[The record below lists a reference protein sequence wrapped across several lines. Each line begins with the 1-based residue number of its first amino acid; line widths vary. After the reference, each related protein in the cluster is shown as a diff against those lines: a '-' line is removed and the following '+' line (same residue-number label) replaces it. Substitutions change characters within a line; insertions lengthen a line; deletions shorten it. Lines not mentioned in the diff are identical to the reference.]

1 MKAFFARIGEALGRE
16 PNLHAL
22 FAKPAAVPPGKTVV
36 SQAERLRARN
46 HRNFFFFLF
55 YPLAV
60 FYMEVVFHFAIYGE
74 IPVKTLVY
82 LALFSFAYGFLCSG
96 IGLLLPLH
104 ANRVFTICTFTVTT
118 LVVESQYVYYRFFKT
133 FYRFSTMGMA
143 GNALHDFWRE
153 TLATISSSWFAIV
166 LLLLPLLYLIVHRK
180 QYAPAFAPTF
190 SFRIYLLVLA
200 LLVHLL
206 AVGIICLDR
215 SDFGDRHYYK
225 NEFSATEATRRF
237 GILTDMRLDIKVTLF
252 GEQLPDPDDD
262 LGESVNPFETKTPDP
277 ALTTEPAT
285 TSAPTETTGT
295 ADAVDP
301 PTPVEYGDSVLEI
314 DFDTL
319 IANETDADIL
329 AAHRYFSSLT
339 PTKKNEYTG
348 MFAGKNLIYITLEG
362 FSYKTIDPERTPTL
376 YKMSTEGIV
385 FKNFYTSLWGGSTAT
400 GEYTSM
406 TGLFYSSAKCLQM
419 SGDNLLP
426 FTMGNQLSKLGYK
439 TYAFHNHVDDYY
451 SRNESHPNMGYEFIA
466 INRGL
471 EGLTNCWPRSDYEM
485 AVATLPYYINLDT
498 PFHAYYMTVS
508 GHANYSF
515 LGNSMSKKHQDVV
528 ANLDCSDNVKA
539 YHACQYEV
547 ELMLAEMVRQLEAA
561 GKLEDTVFV
570 MSTDHYPYALTNSE
584 LSELYGIPEA
594 DIHKNFDL
602 LRNGCIIWCASMEE
616 PIIVEEP
623 CSSLDIIP
631 TVSNLFGLEYDSRLL
646 MGVDVLSDAVPLVIL
661 NQDDNGSPWNWINKY
676 GEYNSET
683 KVFTPYAGFS
693 ATEEEIAAYVKQ
705 MNAVVSRKN
714 KYSRMILEKDYY
726 RYLFGAG

>member
-1 MKAFFARIGEALGRE
+1 
-16 PNLHAL
+16 
-22 FAKPAAVPPGKTVV
+22 
-36 SQAERLRARN
+36 
-46 HRNFFFFLF
+46 
-55 YPLAV
+55 
-60 FYMEVVFHFAIYGE
+60 MEVVFHFAIYGE
-74 IPVKTLVY
+74 ISVKTFLY
-82 LALFSFAYGFLCSG
+82 LALFSFACGFLLSG
-96 IGLLLPLH
+96 IALLLPLR
-104 ANRVFTICTFTVTT
+104 ANRVFTIITFTIIT
-118 LVVESQYVYYRFFKT
+118 LLFVSQYIYFRIFNSPYRVA
-133 FYRFSTMGMA
+133 TMGMGGA
-143 GNALHDFWRE
+143 AIRDFRSML
-153 TLATISSSWFAIV
+153 LAEISSAWFAIL
-166 LLLLPLLYLIVHRK
+166 LLLLPLIYLIAHRRD
-180 QYAPAFAPTF
+180 YRPAFAPTF
-190 SFRIYLLVLA
+190 AFRIYLLVVA
-200 LLVHLL
+200 LLLHLL
-206 AVGIICLDR
+206 AVGIISLDR
-215 SDFGDRHYYK
+215 SDFGDRYYYK
-225 NEFSATEATRRF
+225 NEFSASEAEKRF
-237 GILTDMRLDIKVTLF
+237 GVLTSMRLDVKFMLF
-252 GEQLPDPDDD
+252 GEDMPDPDDD
-262 LGESVNPFETKTPDP
+262 LGESINPFETKAPEPVVTTDPSATTDP
-277 ALTTEPAT
+277 AVTGETTENI
-285 TSAPTETTGT
+285 E
-295 ADAVDP
+295 P
-301 PTPVEYGDSVLEI
+301 PTPVEYGDNVMDI

-319 IANETDADIL
+319 IANETDADIV
-329 AAHRYFSSLT
+329 AAHKYFSSLT
-339 PTKKNEYTG
+339 PTKQNEYTG
-348 MFAGKNLIYITLEG
+348 MFKGKNLIYITLEG

-406 TGLFYSSAKCLQM
+406 TGLFYSSAQCLQM

-426 FTMGNQLSKLGYK
+426 FTMGNQFTKLGYK
-439 TYAFHNHVDDYY
+439 TYAFHNHDYNY
-451 SRNESHPNMGYEFIA
+451 YKRNESHPNMGYEFIA
-466 INRGL
+466 IGN
-471 EGLTNCWPRSDYEM
+471 GLTGLSDAWPRSDYEM

-515 LGNSMSKKHQDVV
+515 YGNGMSKKHRDVV

-570 MSTDHYPYALTNSE
+570 MSTDHYPYALSDSE
-584 LSELYGIPEA
+584 LAELYGLPEA

-661 NQDDNGSPWNWINKY
+661 NQDDKEGTSWNWINKY
-676 GEYNSET
+676 GEYNRGT
-683 KVFTPYAGFS
+683 KTFTPYEGFS

-726 RYLFGAG
+726 RYVFK

>member
-1 MKAFFARIGEALGRE
+1 M
-16 PNLHAL
+16 
-22 FAKPAAVPPGKTVV
+22 
-36 SQAERLRARN
+36 RN
-46 HRNFFFFLF
+46 RRNFFFFLF

-82 LALFSFAYGFLCSG
+82 LALFSFACGFLLSG
-96 IGLLLPLH
+96 IALLLPLR
-104 ANRVFTICTFTVTT
+104 ANRVFTIVTFTILT
-118 LVVESQYVYYRFFKT
+118 LLFESQYIYFRIFNSPYRVA
-133 FYRFSTMGMA
+133 TMGMGGA
-143 GNALHDFWRE
+143 AIRDFRSML
-153 TLATISSSWFAIV
+153 LAEISSAWFAIV
-166 LLLLPLLYLIVHRK
+166 LLLLPLIYLLSHRRD
-180 QYAPAFAPTF
+180 YRPAFAPTF
-190 SFRIYLLVLA
+190 AFRIYLLVAA
-200 LLVHLL
+200 LLLHLL
-206 AVGIICLDR
+206 AVGIISLDR
-215 SDFGDRHYYK
+215 SDFGDRYYYK
-225 NEFSATEATRRF
+225 NEFSASEAENRF
-237 GILTDMRLDIKVTLF
+237 GVLTSMRLDTKVMLF
-252 GEQLPDPDDD
+252 GEDLPDPDDD

-277 ALTTEPAT
+277 IVTMAPSAT
-285 TSAPTETTGT
+285 TDPAATTETTE
-295 ADAVDP
+295 VP
-301 PTPVEYGDSVLEI
+301 VPLTPVEYGDNVMDI

-319 IANETDADIL
+319 IANETNADIL
-329 AAHRYFSSLT
+329 AAHKYFSSLT
-339 PTKKNEYTG
+339 PTKQNEYTG
-348 MFAGKNLIYITLEG
+348 MFKGKNLIYITLEG

-406 TGLFYSSAKCLQM
+406 TGLFYSSAQCLQM

-426 FTMGNQLSKLGYK
+426 FTMGNQFTKLGYK
-439 TYAFHNHVDDYY
+439 TYAFHNHDYNY
-451 SRNESHPNMGYEFIA
+451 YKRNESHPNMGYEFIA
-466 INRGL
+466 IGN
-471 EGLTNCWPRSDYEM
+471 GLTGLSDAWPRSDYEM
-485 AVATLPYYINLDT
+485 AVATMPYYINLDT

-515 LGNSMSKKHQDVV
+515 YGNSMSKKHQDIV

-570 MSTDHYPYALTNSE
+570 MSTDHYPYALSDSE
-584 LSELYGIPEA
+584 LAELYGLPEA
-594 DIHKNFDL
+594 GIHKNFDL
-602 LRNGCIIWCASMEE
+602 LRNGCIIWCASMKE

-661 NQDDNGSPWNWINKY
+661 NQDDKEGTSWNWINKY
-676 GEYNSET
+676 GEYNRGT
-683 KVFTPYAGFS
+683 KTFTPYEGFS

-726 RYLFGAG
+726 RYVFQ

>member
-1 MKAFFARIGEALGRE
+1 MKDLFARIGHFLRRE

-22 FAKPAAVPPGKTVV
+22 FSAPEAAASAKTAV
-36 SQAERLRARN
+36 SQAERQRIRN
-46 HRNFFFFLF
+46 YRNFFFFLF

-82 LALFSFAYGFLCSG
+82 LALFSFACGFLLSG
-96 IGLLLPLH
+96 IALLLPLR
-104 ANRVFTICTFTVTT
+104 ANRVFTLITFTVIT
-118 LVVESQYVYYRFFKT
+118 LLLESQYIYFRIFNSPYRVA
-133 FYRFSTMGMA
+133 TMGMGGA
-143 GNALHDFWRE
+143 AIRDFRSML
-153 TLATISSSWFAIV
+153 LAEISTSWFAIV
-166 LLLLPLLYLIVHRK
+166 LLLLPLLYLIAHRK
-180 QYAPAFAPTF
+180 DYRPAFSPTF
-190 SFRIYLLVLA
+190 AFRIYLLAAA
-200 LLVHLL
+200 LLLHFT
-206 AVGIICLDR
+206 AVGIISLDR
-215 SDFGDRHYYK
+215 SDFGDRYYYK
-225 NEFSATEATRRF
+225 NEFSAAEAAKRF
-237 GILTDMRLDIKVTLF
+237 GVLADMRLDVKFMLF
-252 GEQLPDPDDD
+252 GENTPDVDDD
-262 LGESVNPFETKTPDP
+262 ELGESVNPFETKTPDP
-277 ALTTEPAT
+277 VVTM
-285 TSAPTETTGT
+285 APSTT
-295 ADAVDP
+295 ADPVTTTDP
-301 PTPVEYGDSVLEI
+301 VTTIEPPAPIEYGDNIMDI

-319 IANETDADIL
+319 IANETDADIV
-329 AAHRYFSSLT
+329 AAHKYFSSLT
-339 PTKKNEYTG
+339 PTKQNEYTG
-348 MFAGKNLIYITLEG
+348 MFKGKNLIYITLEG
-362 FSYKTIDPERTPTL
+362 FSYKTIDPDRTPTL
-376 YKMSTEGIV
+376 YKMANEGVV

-400 GEYTSM
+400 GEYLSM

-426 FTMGNQLSKLGYK
+426 FTMGNQFTKLGYK
-439 TYAFHNHVDDYY
+439 TYAFHNHDYTYY
-451 SRNESHPNMGYEFIA
+451 SRNESHPNMGYQFIA
-466 INRGL
+466 VGNGL
-471 EGLTNCWPRSDYEM
+471 EGLTDMWPRSDYEM
-485 AVATLPYYINLDT
+485 AVATLPYYIDLDT

-515 LGNSMSKKHQDVV
+515 YGNSMSKKHKDIV
-528 ANLDCSDNVKA
+528 ADLDCSDNVKA

-570 MSTDHYPYALTNSE
+570 MSTDHYPYALADSE
-584 LSELYGIPEA
+584 LAELYGIPETG
-594 DIHKNFDL
+594 IHKNFDL

-661 NQDDNGSPWNWINKY
+661 NQDGDGSPWNWLNKY
-676 GEYNSET
+676 GAYSSAT
-683 KVFTPYAGFS
+683 KTFTPYEGFN

-726 RYLFGAG
+726 RYLFR